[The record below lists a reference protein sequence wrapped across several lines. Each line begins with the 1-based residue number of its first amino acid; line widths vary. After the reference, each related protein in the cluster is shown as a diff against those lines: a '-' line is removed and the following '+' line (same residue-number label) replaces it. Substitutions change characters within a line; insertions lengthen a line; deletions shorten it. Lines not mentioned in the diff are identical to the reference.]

1 MDDYTISRLAGAA
14 GVSVHVV
21 RDYVLRGLV
30 HPARR
35 TPGGYGL
42 YDEQALAR
50 LRLMRALFEAGIGLD
65 ELNRLCHALDA
76 DGDAAECL
84 ARLRTWLAAR
94 RERLESL
101 DRQLAGMADANV
113 ECRYG

>member
-30 HPARR
+30 HPVRH

-50 LRLMRALFEAGIGLD
+50 LRLVRALFEAGIGLD
-65 ELNRLCHALDA
+65 ELARLCHALDA

-84 ARLRTWLAAR
+84 TRLRTWLAAR

-101 DRQLAGMADANV
+101 DRQLAGMVDANA

>member
-1 MDDYTISRLAGAA
+1 MDDYTISRLARTA

-50 LRLMRALFEAGIGLD
+50 LRLMRALFEAGIDLD
-65 ELNRLCHALDA
+65 ELARLCHALDA